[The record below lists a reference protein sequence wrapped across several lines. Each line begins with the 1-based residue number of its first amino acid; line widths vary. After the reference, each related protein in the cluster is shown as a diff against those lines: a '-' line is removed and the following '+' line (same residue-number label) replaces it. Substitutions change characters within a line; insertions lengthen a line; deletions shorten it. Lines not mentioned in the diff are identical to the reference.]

1 MKKQIFAAA
10 ILTFATAF
18 GAIAWTQG
26 EKKGFRQPRAPETA
40 FHIDFARR
48 DDPSLKLVES
58 GLEASATEI
67 YFGDAVYFRAFD
79 RNVLETPIE
88 RIDAFYAQIGGF
100 APYVGADYSFM
111 ARAAEVEADGV
122 VGTYRWTPEFPRR
135 AFPPQFGKSERAA
148 IPPGAELNYGA
159 FAVEFPPL
167 EDWNDP
173 FWRAVR
179 KRLATEKRV
188 EIQVSFDFLRTLE
201 KSAPA
206 PSKHSDAMG
215 CKVAASWE
223 TIEKRV
229 EKKIVLKRR
238 PVAEMK
244 RLDAWFAATPKEAF
258 PERVDVEKGA
268 GYKIPST
275 EKIAEES
282 RSAVEIAGKKYSPRL
297 VVRCG
302 NRKPSAPNNPA
313 TLDGWRKLEAEFS
326 PSTLRDEITLTRLQ
340 LEYYNAATEE
350 ETETTLKTLVAWV
363 DALPGPQR
371 AALVA
376 SITTRRWLVGGFNV
390 GTGRTPVDFNMKEI
404 APKYERLCEAL
415 LPPVEPPKHE
425 PIPIDVE
432 RLAKVA
438 RRAVEAKAAS
448 VPAPAV
454 DVVSSFDGRLETA
467 LETSPTSE
475 LLFGDALYCRLAD
488 RNVSNAPLTVAA
500 FSVAAGPPSKADL
513 FYSLESIS
521 LESDEFGRYDFAPE
535 FAVDWGAK
543 SPERTPRTLDPG
555 AEREVGRFA
564 VEFPPTE
571 DLGTPFWKAVWQ
583 NLRGPGVEL
592 RLRVAAKRWLK
603 RAADA
608 DWESTDVLF
617 ERKLTLKPR
626 ATHDFMARVEGWGD
640 YWKPGELP
648 RIVERDSA
656 EFGPTTYK
664 LPALEASAARVELA
678 LRVPTYWVK
687 GSAIFFEKA
696 SCDRDF
702 FARVGTRKQKG
713 PNGADAIE
721 WGAIARNVYE
731 STLRND
737 FELINLLLKFYE
749 AKDGEKTQ
757 KALETLVDWLAGLP
771 RPQRLLYLE
780 STKEKRAATVADD
793 EAENVKS
800 SEKIW
805 VVPAAIAEKYERL
818 CAALDEVAEI
828 LEAAP

>member
-1 MKKQIFAAA
+1 MTRKQTVIAA
-10 ILTFATAF
+10 ILTLATAF
-18 GAIAWTQG
+18 GATAWAQG
-26 EKKGFRQPRAPETA
+26 EEKDFRQSRAKEIEW
-40 FHIDFARR
+40 HIDVARMN
-48 DDPSLKLVES
+48 DPSLKLVES

-67 YFGDAVYFRAFD
+67 YFGDAVYFRAFE

-88 RIDAFYAQIGGF
+88 RIGAFYAQIGGF
-100 APYVGADYSFM
+100 SPYVGVDYSFM
-111 ARAAEVEADGV
+111 ARGAEVEADGV

-135 AFPPQFGKSERAA
+135 AFPPQFGKSEGAA

-215 CKVAASWE
+215 CKVAAWWK
-223 TIEKRV
+223 IEKRV

-238 PVAEMK
+238 PDAEMK

-268 GYKIPST
+268 GYKIPAT

-282 RSAVEIAGKKYSPRL
+282 RNAVEIAGKKYSPRL

-326 PSTLRDEITLTRLQ
+326 PSTVRDEITLTRLQ
-340 LEYYNAATEE
+340 LEYYNATTEA
-350 ETETTLKTLVAWV
+350 ETETALKTLVAWL

-376 SITTRRWLVGGFNV
+376 SITTRRWLVGGFKV
-390 GTGRTPVDFNMKEI
+390 GTGRTPIDFNMKEI
-404 APKYERLCEAL
+404 APKYERLCNAL
-415 LPPVEPPKHE
+415 VPPVEPPKHE

-432 RLAKVA
+432 RLAEVA

-475 LLFGDALYCRLAD
+475 LLFGDSLYCRLFD

-500 FSVAAGPPSKADL
+500 FSDAAEPPSKADL

-543 SPERTPRTLDPG
+543 TPERTPRTLDPG

-656 EFGPTTYK
+656 ELGPTTYK
-664 LPALEASAARVELA
+664 LPALEASEARVKLD
-678 LRVPTYWVK
+678 LRILPYLEKDEVK
-687 GSAIFFEKA
+687 TLEKTR
-696 SCDRDF
+696 CDRDF

-713 PNGADAIE
+713 PHGPDATQ
-721 WGAIARNVYE
+721 WRIAAYNVRE
-731 STLRND
+731 STLRDD
-737 FELINLLLKFYE
+737 FKLFSLQLDFYE
-749 AKDGEKTQ
+749 ARDGEKTQ
-757 KALETLVDWLAGLP
+757 EALETLVDWLAGLP
-771 RPQRLLYLE
+771 RPQRCAYLE
-780 STKEKRAATVADD
+780 TLTEKRAATVAAD
-793 EAENVKS
+793 ASENAKS
-800 SEKIW
+800 AEKIW
-805 VVPAAIAEKYERL
+805 VVPARIAEKYERL
-818 CAALDEVAEI
+818 CAALEEIAEI
-828 LEAAP
+828 LETAP